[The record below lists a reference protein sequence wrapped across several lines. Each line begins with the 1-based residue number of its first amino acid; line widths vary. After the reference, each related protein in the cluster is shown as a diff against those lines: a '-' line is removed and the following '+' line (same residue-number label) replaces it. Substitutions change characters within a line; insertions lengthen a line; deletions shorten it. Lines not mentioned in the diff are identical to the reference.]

1 MKSEEDEG
9 TEKVWIFLG
18 ISPDTSLIKV
28 DKCVI
33 NIFFFGENIFFFFN
47 LQETQAHLLVDGSV
61 AMETR
66 ELDMK
71 KMF

>member
-1 MKSEEDEG
+1 MSL
-9 TEKVWIFLG
+9 TFSSLEKTF
-18 ISPDTSLIKV
+18 
-28 DKCVI
+28 
-33 NIFFFGENIFFFFN
+33 FFFFN

-71 KMF
+71 KNVLIH

>member
-1 MKSEEDEG
+1 MSL
-9 TEKVWIFLG
+9 TFSSLEK
-18 ISPDTSLIKV
+18 T
-28 DKCVI
+28 
-33 NIFFFGENIFFFFN
+33 FFFFN

-71 KMF
+71 KNVLIH